1 MRLVAI
7 LVVLT
12 LLALLVALAVLVLRH
27 RRQLRR
33 QQTNRSAA
41 WQDQIIMR
49 HGTTLIVV
57 QRVAHVRGLER
68 VLDEI
73 VMVEVAANDPDWM
86 SKVRAARAMAADRAF
101 ELNVQSFPES
111 P

>member
-12 LLALLVALAVLVLRH
+12 LLALLVALAVLALRH
-27 RRQLRR
+27 RRRLRR
-33 QQTNRSAA
+33 QHTNRSAA
-41 WQDQIIMR
+41 WQDHVITR
-49 HGTTLIVV
+49 HNTTLIVV
-57 QRVAHVRGLER
+57 QRVAHVGGLER

-73 VMVEVAANDPDWM
+73 VMVEVAANDPDWT
-86 SKVRAARAMAADRAF
+86 SKVRTARVMAADRAF
-101 ELNVQSFPES
+101 ELNVQSFPGS